1 MKTLVSGKG
10 NWMGDIMKF
19 SPNTDKITIQQFK
32 KGVENTDQWVYESR
46 DNVKQSTN
54 TETKLKVYLD
64 L

>member
-19 SPNTDKITIQQFK
+19 SPNIDKITIQQFK